1 MICTRVNEQ
10 EDKKVKKYNAPEM
23 MLVSLGEDELIRTSG
38 LSLENEGDISN
49 MGGLDFSQW

>member
-1 MICTRVNEQ
+1 
-10 EDKKVKKYNAPEM
+10 M

-49 MGGLDFSQW
+49 MGGLDFSPG

>member
-1 MICTRVNEQ
+1 M
-10 EDKKVKKYNAPEM
+10 KKYNAPEM